1 VLPSSINFQVK
12 LVTFAFVQ
20 TLQARTLDRADVDE
34 SVRLAIV
41 TNKEAEALHRIE
53 ELDCTGCS
61 LAGQFAL
68 RWRAALFN
76 SDHFANNLQILR
88 GNFAAAINQV
98 EF

>member
-1 VLPSSINFQVK
+1 MLPSSINFQVK